1 MASPATSLHAPTFL
15 RWRAQRW
22 PRTNWVRW
30 AVRLAVSVPFVAL
43 ADLANAAG
51 GPSAANDLLHRQA
64 ASLHWASGQLGWVT
78 HAYPPIT
85 IAVAR
90 LFPGGAQGLAIA
102 GGLCTG
108 ILIQLT
114 IERLLLRAV
123 SVLTAVLLTAA
134 VVLTPAFWFVATQ
147 DFSAFL
153 TLSLLSVAL
162 TGLLDFTFNR
172 STESGFIAGIGFGL
186 ATMCDLA
193 ALPFAIAGALAT
205 LFVAPQAKAVREIAR
220 RRAAATVVLFPS
232 AAALAGWAFLQWRF
246 SGSWTRS
253 FLGADPGL
261 FRFPGGAW
269 ASLARAAS
277 SVGHDLVF
285 APVLVVAA
293 VLMFSRRPSSAVA
306 CLAFVGCVIADLW
319 VGAPLSG
326 PTVVVLLGVVALV
339 LLPERIR
346 ASERVTLWACVALQV
361 GLAYGGLHLALAPV
375 ADWAHRLLS
384 AGLLPH

>member
-15 RWRAQRW
+15 RWRQERW
-22 PRTNWVRW
+22 PRTSRARWV
-30 AVRLAVSVPFVAL
+30 VRLAVAIPFVAL

-51 GPSAANDLLHRQA
+51 GPSPNNVALHHQA
-64 ASLHWASGQLGWVT
+64 TSLHWVGGQLGWIA
-78 HAYPPIT
+78 HAYPPLT
-85 IAVAR
+85 LSVAR
-90 LFPGGAQGLAIA
+90 LFPGGARGLAIA

-114 IERLLLRAV
+114 VERLLLRAIPIANAV
-123 SVLTAVLLTAA
+123 VLTAGVA
-134 VVLTPAFWFVATQ
+134 LTPAFWFLASQ

-153 TLSLLSVAL
+153 TLSLLSIGL

-193 ALPFAIAGALAT
+193 ALPFAVAGALAT

-246 SGSWTRS
+246 SGSWTES
-253 FLGADPGL
+253 FTRADPML
-261 FRFPGGAW
+261 FRFPGGVW
-269 ASLARAAS
+269 VSLARAAS

-285 APVLVVAA
+285 APVLVAA
-293 VLMFSRRPSSAVA
+293 AALLFVRRPSSSLA
-306 CLAFVGCVIADLW
+306 CLAFVGCVIANRW
-319 VGAPLSG
+319 VGVSFSG

-339 LLPERIR
+339 LLPERLK
-346 ASERVTLWACVALQV
+346 ASEQAVLWVCVALQV
-361 GLAYGGLHLALAPV
+361 AIAYGGLHLGLPQV
-375 ADWAHRLLS
+375 AAWTHRLI
-384 AGLLPH
+384 AGGLWPH

>member
-22 PRTNWVRW
+22 PRTNLARW
-30 AVRLAVSVPFVAL
+30 GVRLAVAVPFVAL
-43 ADLANAAG
+43 ADLANTAG
-51 GPSAANDLLHRQA
+51 GASTANQLLHHQA
-64 ASLHWASGQLGWVT
+64 TSLHWQSGQLGWVA
-78 HAYPPIT
+78 HAYPPVPLAI
-85 IAVAR
+85 AR
-90 LFPGGAQGLAIA
+90 LFPGAALGLAIA

-114 IERLLLRAV
+114 IERLMLRGV
-123 SVLTAVLLTAA
+123 SVLTAVLLTAGVA
-134 VVLTPAFWFVATQ
+134 FSPAFWFVATQ

-162 TGLLDFTFNR
+162 TGLLDFTINR

-186 ATMCDLA
+186 ATLCNLA
-193 ALPFAIAGALAT
+193 ALPFAVAGALAT
-205 LFVAPQAKAVREIAR
+205 LFVAPQARAVREIAR

-253 FLGADPGL
+253 FSSADPDL
-261 FRFPGGAW
+261 FGFPGGAL
-269 ASLARAAS
+269 ASFERAAT

-293 VLMFSRRPSSAVA
+293 VVLFSRRPSSALA
-306 CLAFVGCVIADLW
+306 CLAFVGCVIVDVW
-319 VGAPLSG
+319 VGAPFSPATL
-326 PTVVVLLGVVALV
+326 VILLGVVALV
-339 LLPERIR
+339 LLPDRLTI
-346 ASERVTLWACVALQV
+346 SEQAILWACVALQL
-361 GLAYGGLHLALAPV
+361 GAAYLALHHGLAPV
-375 ADWAHRLLS
+375 ADWLHRLMSSGWL
-384 AGLLPH
+384 AR

>member
-1 MASPATSLHAPTFL
+1 MASPAASLHAPIFL
-15 RWRAQRW
+15 RWRQQRW
-22 PRTNWVRW
+22 PRTNLVRW
-30 AVRLAVSVPFVAL
+30 AVRLAVAVPFVAL
-43 ADLANAAG
+43 ADLANVAG
-51 GPSAANDLLHRQA
+51 GPSQENEALHRQA
-64 ASLHWASGQLGWVT
+64 ASLHWASEQLGWVA
-78 HAYPPIT
+78 HAYPPLT
-85 IAVAR
+85 LAIARFFPDGAR
-90 LFPGGAQGLAIA
+90 GLAIA

-108 ILIQLT
+108 ILVQLT

-123 SVLTAVLLTAA
+123 PLASATLLTAA

-153 TLSLLSVAL
+153 TLILLSVAL

-193 ALPFAIAGALAT
+193 ALPFAVAGALAT

-246 SGSWTRS
+246 SGSWTKS
-253 FLGADPGL
+253 FSDTGPML
-261 FRFPGGAW
+261 FRFPGGVW
-269 ASLARAAS
+269 VSLARAAS

-285 APVLVVAA
+285 APILVAA
-293 VLMFSRRPSSAVA
+293 TVLLFARRPSSVFA
-306 CLAFVGCVIADLW
+306 CLAFVGCVIANLW
-319 VGAPLSG
+319 VGAPLSS

-339 LLPERIR
+339 LVPERLTAAER
-346 ASERVTLWACVALQV
+346 AALWACAALQV
-361 GLAYGGLHLALAPV
+361 TLAFGGLHLGLTPV
-375 ADWAHRLLS
+375 ADWAHRLFS
-384 AGLLPH
+384 VGLHRH